1 MLRVWWWRVVLLLR
15 RNEWLLTTLFINRLK
30 SRVWKSKW
38 HVSCV
43 SIISGGVLM
52 WKEFL
57 VNVLLYSALLNIFK
71 VYRTHLIFV
80 GVILSSLFSIV
91 GFRLVMLARQFV
103 GFNLLFF
110 YLLLS
115 FHLLQLSL
123 FQQTLFNRTHCL
135 FILKI
140 NQTFPVDKLMHQ
152 ISLVELPPTVLNELL
167 VFLLLSVPL
176 PLIKCFHSSVS
187 DWICSLCKNG
197 APCDFSLCFFF
208 H

>member
-15 RNEWLLTTLFINRLK
+15 RNEWLLPTLFINWLK
-30 SRVWKSKW
+30 FRVRKSKW

-71 VYRTHLIFV
+71 VDRTHLVFV

-91 GFRLVMLARQFV
+91 GFCLVMMARQFV
-103 GFNLLFF
+103 SFKLLFF

-115 FHLLQLSL
+115 VGLLQLSIL
-123 FQQTLFNRTHCL
+123 QQTLFNRTHCL
-135 FILKI
+135 FPLKI
-140 NQTFPVDKLMHQ
+140 NQTLPVDKLMHQ
-152 ISLVELPPTVLNELL
+152 ISLVELPPTVLN
-167 VFLLLSVPL
+167 
-176 PLIKCFHSSVS
+176 
-187 DWICSLCKNG
+187 
-197 APCDFSLCFFF
+197 
-208 H
+208 